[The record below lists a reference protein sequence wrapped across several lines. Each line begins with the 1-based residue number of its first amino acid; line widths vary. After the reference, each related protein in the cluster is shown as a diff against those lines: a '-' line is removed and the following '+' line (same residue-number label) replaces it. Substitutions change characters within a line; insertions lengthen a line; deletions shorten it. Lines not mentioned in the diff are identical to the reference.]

1 MTAQRKMHT
10 QHIAGKVIHCR
21 VFSACLS
28 AILLPVLTGCGVILG
43 TTPTSNPNQS
53 DNVTPI
59 LPYQAGDEQLPCSEL
74 NKEIGKLNERV
85 SRLIDQNE
93 LKEARKDETSPYLG
107 VLFSAMVGVK
117 RKLSNAQEQQY
128 GTDTGHL
135 IQTYQ
140 ERIEHLE
147 KISQSRSC

>member
-1 MTAQRKMHT
+1 MTAQRKMHMLN
-10 QHIAGKVIHCR
+10 IVGKRNHYR
-21 VFSACLS
+21 VFNACLS
-28 AILLPVLTGCGVILG
+28 AVLLPALTGCGAILG

-59 LPYQAGDEQLPCSEL
+59 LPYQAGDEQLSCSEL

-93 LKEARKDETSPYLG
+93 LKEARKDESSPYLG
-107 VLFSAMVGVK
+107 ALFSAMIGVK
-117 RKLSNAQEQQY
+117 RKLSNVEEQQY

-140 ERIEHLE
+140 ERIEHLD